1 MSDKRPQTI
10 MVIDNNFERRVYH
23 SMDGAAKGLGW
34 GFAPNHGKPGSDL
47 LIYRLDEEATATA
60 NAQLVHLLPHHTN
73 ILTFIKGGVMD
84 WKAHKAAAIAILKGF
99 WR

>member
-1 MSDKRPQTI
+1 
-10 MVIDNNFERRVYH
+10 MVLDNDYERRVYH

-34 GFAPNHGKPGSDL
+34 GNQGTPGRPGSDL

-60 NAQLVHLLPHHTN
+60 NAQLHSLLPGPAGPS
-73 ILTFIKGGVMD
+73 FIRNGVMD
-84 WKAHKAAAIAILKGF
+84 WKAHKAAAIAILKKF